1 MRSQHNES
9 ARKLTVVLFAI
20 YLIVLTWIILLKMSF
35 DLAMLGD
42 MNYRNINL
50 IPFVGSLLVNGRLGI
65 SEIIM
70 NIIVFIPF
78 GVYMSML
85 FREWSPVKKAA
96 PAFIV
101 SLLYEILQYIFGIGA
116 SDITDLLGNTLGA
129 IIGIGIYSILWRGL
143 GERATKLLNIIALV
157 GTVITII
164 FLGFIVIANM

>member
-1 MRSQHNES
+1 MRPQHNES
-9 ARKLTVVLFAI
+9 ARKLTVVLFTI

-35 DLAMLGD
+35 NLAMFD

-50 IPFVGSLLVNGRLGI
+50 VPFAGSLLVNGRIGI

-85 FREWSPVKKAA
+85 FREWNLVKKAA

-129 IIGIGIYSILWRGL
+129 IIGIGIYSIFWRGL
-143 GERATKLLNIIALV
+143 GERATRLLNIIALV
-157 GTVITII
+157 GTVVAIM